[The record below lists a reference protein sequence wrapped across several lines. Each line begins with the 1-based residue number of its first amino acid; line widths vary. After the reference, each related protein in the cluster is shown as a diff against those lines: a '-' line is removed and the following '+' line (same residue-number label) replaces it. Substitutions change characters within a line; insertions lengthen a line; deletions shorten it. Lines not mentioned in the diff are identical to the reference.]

1 MYRKVLVGLDLSQES
16 QQVLDRARSVA
27 TRDSELH
34 IVYVF
39 EPVDAVY
46 FGVVP
51 YAPLV
56 GGADSFEDSVR
67 SEMKSR
73 LDELGAQYQIP
84 AEARHLITGSPAA
97 EMRRL
102 AEDQDFD
109 LIVVGTHGRAGVQ
122 LLLGSTANAVLH
134 GAQCD
139 VLAVRIKD
147 QGSSSE

>member
-16 QQVLDRARSVA
+16 QQVMERARSLVA
-27 TRDSELH
+27 ADSEIH

-51 YAPLV
+51 YAPV
-56 GGADSFEDSVR
+56 MGGADSFEDSVR
-67 SEMKSR
+67 SEMRNR
-73 LDELGAQYQIP
+73 LNDLGQKYQIP
-84 AEARHLITGSPAA
+84 EPARHLITGSPAA

-102 AEDQDFD
+102 ADEQGFD

-139 VLAVRIKD
+139 VLAVRI
-147 QGSSSE
+147 QSPE

>member
-16 QQVLDRARSVA
+16 QQVLERARSLVA
-27 TRDSELH
+27 ADSDLH

-51 YAPLV
+51 YAPV
-56 GGADSFEDSVR
+56 MGGADSFEDSVR
-67 SEMKSR
+67 AEMRKR
-73 LDELGAQYQIP
+73 LHELGEQHHIP
-84 AEARHLITGSPAA
+84 ESSRHLITGSPAA

-102 AEDQDFD
+102 AEEEGLD

-139 VLAVRIKD
+139 VLAVRIK
-147 QGSSSE
+147 S